1 MAEIGPPERAWFL
14 SVGAFRSPSFALGQ
28 GEGLGALSW
37 LRLSNAILVVEHRG
51 GEVTL
56 VDAGWSEAQ
65 CRAPFREIGIAQS
78 LLLGVS
84 LRAGDDARAQLA
96 RRGIAP
102 ERVRRIVATHLH
114 VDHVGGLDDFPD
126 AEVITTPDELASAR
140 ARGRVHGFDVS
151 RLARIGRLT
160 LVTLDG
166 PARDRFAA
174 SCALGPGITLL
185 DARGHTAGSV
195 AVEVALGETR
205 LLHLGDAAYT
215 LEEAE
220 RDRPSPLSRR
230 TAWDG
235 PRQRETYRAIAEAVR
250 QPDVVAITSHDP
262 RTWTHVEGKVFAR
275 TPSAH
280 APASA

>member
-28 GEGLGALSW
+28 GAGLGALAW
-37 LRLSNAILVVEHRG
+37 LRLSNAILVIEHRG
-51 GEVTL
+51 GDVTL

-65 CRAPFREIGIAQS
+65 CRAPLREIGLLQS
-78 LLLGVS
+78 LLLGVTV
-84 LRAGDDARAQLA
+84 REGDDAKAQLA

-102 ERVRRIVATHLH
+102 DRVRRIVATHLH

-140 ARGRVHGFDVS
+140 ARGRVHGFDVA

-160 LVTLDG
+160 LVGLDG
-166 PARDRFAA
+166 PARAGFAA
-174 SCALGPGITLL
+174 TRALGPGLTLL

-195 AVEVALGETR
+195 AVEVELGGTR

-215 LEEAE
+215 LQEAE
-220 RDRPSPLSRR
+220 QDRPSPLSRR
-230 TAWDG
+230 TSWDG
-235 PRQRETYRAIAEAVR
+235 PRQRETYRAIAAAVH

-262 RTWTHVEGKVFAR
+262 RTWACVVGKVFAR
-275 TPSAH
+275 T
-280 APASA
+280 